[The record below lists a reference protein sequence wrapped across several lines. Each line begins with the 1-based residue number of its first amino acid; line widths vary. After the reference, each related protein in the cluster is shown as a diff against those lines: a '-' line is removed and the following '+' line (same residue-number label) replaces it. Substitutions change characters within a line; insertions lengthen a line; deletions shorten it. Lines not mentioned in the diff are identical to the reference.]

1 MSYPTS
7 SSLAQ
12 LLHTAREQATNG
24 TISADEQRQIIEVL
38 SLLLEGSAGEMKRSL
53 PDLDMQSIRGQES
66 VKRALEVAAAGGH
79 NVLLIGPPGSG
90 KRLLARTFLS
100 LLPEA
105 TAPHP
110 FRAPQTGIDLDAF
123 VGRSNPLMPGELT
136 LAHEG
141 LLVLEN
147 LSAFTLPHLQALQ
160 QAVESHVVA
169 PQGARSAFFPA
180 RFVLAATVEPCPCG
194 FFNDPIRECRCT
206 TEEITHYQQRI
217 REVVTSCFDIQIEVP
232 RVREEDLLSK
242 RQGENSQSIRQRVEA
257 ARHRQHRRFVDT
269 RFSVNSDL
277 GSIDEVQHYCQL
289 SDAAAEKLLK
299 AALQQLHLSARQ
311 LLRIQRVARSIA
323 DLARSDSLTTSHIAE
338 AIQYREKFALRSLY

>member
-1 MSYPTS
+1 MTDSTP

-12 LLHTAREQATNG
+12 LLRTVREQATTG
-24 TISADEQRQIIEVL
+24 TISADEQRQIIAVL
-38 SLLLEGSAGEMKRSL
+38 SQLLEGNVREQERSL
-53 PDLDMQSIRGQES
+53 PALDMQGIRGQES

-79 NVLLIGPPGSG
+79 NILLVGPPGAG
-90 KRLLARTFLS
+90 KRVLAQTFLS
-100 LLPEA
+100 LLPE
-105 TAPHP
+105 TADPRP
-110 FRAPQTGIDLDAF
+110 FRAPPTSIDLDAF

-147 LSAFTLPHLQALQ
+147 LSAFALSHMQALQ
-160 QAVESHVVA
+160 RAVEQQIVA
-169 PQGARSAFFPA
+169 PQGAGYAFFPA

-206 TEEITHYQQRI
+206 AEEIAHYQRRI
-217 REVVTSCFDIQIEVP
+217 REGVTSCFDLQIEVP
-232 RVREEDLLSK
+232 YVREEDLLSK

-257 ARHRQHRRFVDT
+257 ARRIQQRRFVET

-277 GSIDEVQHYCQL
+277 GSLDEVQQYCHL

-299 AALQQLHLSARQ
+299 SAHRQLHLSARQ

-323 DLARSDSLTTSHIAE
+323 DLAQSDALTTSHIAE
-338 AIQYREKFALRSLY
+338 AIQYRQKFAH